1 MSLIN
6 HERQLDSINQNID
19 LAISMIANAMH
30 DPLNMESYL
39 QNVVSILQHQKATI
53 EMFFDEIDMMW
64 SEPTNHKE

>member
-1 MSLIN
+1 MSLIT

-53 EMFFDEIDMMW
+53 DIISEEMDM
-64 SEPTNHKE
+64 EAY

>member
-1 MSLIN
+1 MRLIS

-19 LAISMIANAMH
+19 LAISMIANVIH

-53 EMFFDEIDMMW
+53 DIISEEMDMQAY
-64 SEPTNHKE
+64 

>member
-1 MSLIN
+1 MSLISY
-6 HERQLDSINQNID
+6 ERQLDSINQNID
-19 LAISMIANAMH
+19 LAISMIANVMH